1 MSRFH
6 RAAVG
11 DGVQKCLSPIER
23 HVKADCKPKISRA
36 PKSEA
41 EEKADQTGSQCSQPR
56 FTLVAQMQRTERS
69 GEKGG
74 CRPESNAA
82 RQSKLRV
89 TPKQVLFKETDQK
102 KYDTPEHG
110 EFDDANPMQREMP
123 EVEAMQA
130 AQRSQ

>member
-1 MSRFH
+1 MSRLH
-6 RAAVG
+6 RAAIG

-23 HVKADCKPKISRA
+23 HVKANRKPKIARA

-41 EEKADQTGSQCSQPR
+41 EEKSDQAGSQCSQPR

-82 RQSKLRV
+82 RQLATKNLEVATSRSVPDWL
-89 TPKQVLFKETDQK
+89 TLNKESLKGVVMRIPTRD
-102 KYDTPEHG
+102 E
-110 EFDDANPMQREMP
+110 
-123 EVEAMQA
+123 
-130 AQRSQ
+130 RSDVA